1 MTGMKET
8 GIDTSMTEIAVEIGD
23 GSVNAIHGMTETAII
38 GGRSPNPGP
47 LQGRNPKTGHSVCL
61 LISG

>member
-8 GIDTSMTEIAVEIGD
+8 GIDTSMTVVEIGD
-23 GSVNAIHGMTETAII
+23 GSVNAIHGMTETTII